1 MISSVSVWVRR
12 SAIRPVPRFA
22 QVPASALALVRA
34 EATESHE
41 HLERFAL
48 AQPALSRYLQQRF
61 EQPLDAA
68 ALALGQ
74 ALAASVFMA
83 FEAAFAERLGV
94 ATEDAVSV
102 VELSLAADEA
112 LRQSDPMDA
121 LDSEDIVG
129 IEQPAL
135 VAFVNEQLDET
146 LELHAQSID
155 VDHVAVIF
163 RSVLIQI
170 LVLSQ
175 AVAPPPGFTTGSGP
189 EPLA

>member
-1 MISSVSVWVRR
+1 MWVRR
-12 SAIRPVPRFA
+12 SAIKPVPRFA
-22 QVPASALALVRA
+22 QVPASALAAARA
-34 EATESHE
+34 EPTQTREQ
-41 HLERFAL
+41 LERFAL
-48 AQPALSRYLQQRF
+48 AQPALSRHLRQRF

-74 ALAASVFMA
+74 ALAASVFVA
-83 FEAAFAERLGV
+83 FEAAFGDRLGI
-94 ATEDAVSV
+94 ASEDAVSV

-112 LRQSDPMDA
+112 LRQTDPMDA

-135 VAFVNEQLDET
+135 VAFVNEQLDAT

-163 RSVLIQI
+163 RTILIQI

-175 AVAPPPGFTTGSGP
+175 TVTPPPGFMTGRGP

>member
-1 MISSVSVWVRR
+1 M
-12 SAIRPVPRFA
+12 
-22 QVPASALALVRA
+22 PASVVGAARSEAALGR
-34 EATESHE
+34 E

-48 AQPALSRYLQQRF
+48 AQPALSRFLRQRF

-74 ALAASVFMA
+74 ALAASVFVA
-83 FEAAFAERLGV
+83 FEAAFAERLGI
-94 ATEDAVSV
+94 ASEDAVSM
-102 VELSLAADEA
+102 VELSLSADEA
-112 LRQSDPMDA
+112 LRQTDPMDA

-135 VAFVNEQLDET
+135 VAFVNEQLDQT
-146 LELHAQSID
+146 LEQHARSID

-163 RSVLIQI
+163 RAVLIQI

-175 AVAPPPGFTTGSGP
+175 AVAPPPGFTTGRGP
-189 EPLA
+189 EPLV